1 MAPRPELGS
10 NHPPLWVMHYCFG
23 QVESPKTIVTTFLF
37 SFLDTK
43 GKIFKVVL
51 FIGKFILLLM
61 LLYVTISIQDVM
73 TSALEL
79 LSGKAACDLLKDN
92 VLGAHPV
99 VWPMIGMVV
108 TIILQSSSVSF
119 SIVSSMLSAQLLD
132 TQSAILTLMEVIMG
146 MAVSNASVAVI
157 QAAHKKKFSRVIAA
171 ATVHVIYILLTVLI
185 LFILETS
192 TGALYHLTSLIVDSF
207 QMKSGMNDFD
217 LIKVI
222 IKPLTTRI
230 IQVDNSVIS
239 AIATRDA
246 AARSMSM
253 IKVWHK
259 KNTMGANC
267 PPGGDCWEKCN
278 NFNLFLSFIGV
289 HLFVTY
295 EGHDINVGIFLFL
308 ICLICLLAGFKL
320 FDVVL
325 DSMLKGQVTKVIKA
339 VNEIW
344 VNFFLPGVDV
354 ISLERTYPLFLGSDL
369 GTAGLSILY
378 ALACPGETQAKSF
391 SYLFDICVWYIIPC
405 VRFSIWLAKG
415 LGEKIAKYRWFG
427 LIVLFV
433 FFLFYPAIVF
443 WPASAGWK
451 VWVGVGACAI
461 VLSMAHVIYCLF
473 NVIEQLLVT
482 LSLGR
487 CCCSAPSP

>member
-1 MAPRPELGS
+1 FENKKTDIVQKIFEKGS
-10 NHPPLWVMHYCFG
+10 ATAN
-23 QVESPKTIVTTFLF
+23 E
-37 SFLDTK
+37 LDTK

-259 KNTMGANC
+259 KNTVGEQK
-267 PPGGDCWEKCN
+267 D

-339 VNEIW
+339 VLSTGTTLRENLKRIW

-473 NVIEQLLVT
+473 NQLLVT